1 MIASIWITAPTWRRA
16 FRWAAALVLW
26 VALALSTTAHAAEST
41 AQEVEPRPLRLAQ
54 SSTTVTPRYCPPG
67 TTGVYPRCR
76 PIVQRRCPRGTVG
89 RYPNC
94 RRIVLPKCPRGTVGR
109 FPNCRRIV
117 LPKCPRGTVGKFPNC
132 RKIVRPKCPRGT
144 VGKPPNCRK
153 IVRPTCPR
161 GTVGKHP
168 NCRKIVRP
176 KCPSGTR
183 GRWPKCTKVA
193 KPKRPAAKPPQ
204 RARRTAPRPQPPRR
218 VVTLPGDRRPDE
230 VVVILDRAQP
240 GNVEFAIAQQYS
252 LVRLQGEN
260 NQLLEARVQRYRI
273 PDRRTPAD
281 VIAAMQGDPR
291 ITLAQPNYLYRLQG
305 GKAAKRA
312 RGSMIKMQYAP
323 TSLQLDAAHKLAT
336 GQRARVA
343 VIDSGVDRQ
352 HPELAEAL
360 VGSFNAVGDRKPKPD
375 AHGTAIAGIIGAR
388 AKLLGVAPGVQLLAA
403 RAFFRE
409 RGGKPLTTT
418 FVLLRAVDWSFTQKA
433 RVFNLSFTGPEDD
446 AVRKILQNA
455 HDRGSILVAA
465 AGNAG
470 PRAPPAYP
478 AAYPHVLAITA
489 HDKADK
495 LYKKANTGDYVAAAA
510 PGVDV
515 LVPIPRGGYDV
526 KSGTSFA
533 AAHIS
538 GIIALMLEQ
547 NPGLTLDEV
556 RAHIT
561 QAAHDL
567 GPKGHDKLFGAGRAD
582 ALGALQIMMA
592 SPGLSPGPALS
603 ADDRPA
609 TVPAAARK

>member
-1 MIASIWITAPTWRRA
+1 MTALTRIDAAIRQIASS
-16 FRWAAALVLW
+16 WAVAGLLW
-26 VALALSTTAHAAEST
+26 LGLALCSAAHAADRSLAGSEG
-41 AQEVEPRPLRLAQ
+41 APLRLAQ
-54 SSTTVTPRYCPPG
+54 SSTVNPRSCPPG

-89 RYPNC
+89 R
-94 RRIVLPKCPRGTVGR
+94 

-117 LPKCPRGTVGKFPNC
+117 LPKCPRGTTGRFPNCRRIVQPKCPRGTVGRFPNC
-132 RKIVRPKCPRGT
+132 RKIVRPK
-144 VGKPPNCRK
+144 
-153 IVRPTCPR
+153 CPR

-183 GRWPKCTKVA
+183 GRWPKCNKVA
-193 KPKRPAAKPPQ
+193 KPRKPVVKQPP
-204 RARRTAPRPQPPRR
+204 RRTRRTAPRPARTPPSRR
-218 VVTLPGDRRPDE
+218 GVTVPGDRRPDE
-230 VVVILDRAQP
+230 IVVLLDRAQP
-240 GNVEFAIAQQYS
+240 GNVEFAIAQQYR
-252 LVRLQGEN
+252 LVRLQGET

-273 PDRRTPAD
+273 PDRRTPAE

-291 ITLAQPNYLYRLQG
+291 IDQAQPNYLYRLQG

-312 RGSMIKMQYAP
+312 HGSMIAMQYAP
-323 TSLQLDAAHKLAT
+323 ASLQLDAAHKLAT
-336 GQRARVA
+336 GRQARVA

-352 HPELAEAL
+352 HPELVNAL
-360 VGSFNAVGDRKPKPD
+360 AGSFNAVGDRAPKPD

-418 FVLLRAVDWSFTQKA
+418 FVLLRAVDWSFSQKA
-433 RVFNLSFTGPEDD
+433 RVFNLSFTGPEDN
-446 AVRKILQNA
+446 AVRKILKSA

-495 LYKKANTGDYVAAAA
+495 LYKKANTGGYVAAAA

-538 GIIALMLEQ
+538 GMIALMLEH
-547 NPGLTLDEV
+547 NPALTLAEV

-561 QAAHDL
+561 ETAHDL

-582 ALGALQIMMA
+582 ALGALQTMMGTA
-592 SPGLSPGPALS
+592 GPALS
-603 ADDRPA
+603 AGDEPA
-609 TVPAAARK
+609 TVPAAARQ

>member
-1 MIASIWITAPTWRRA
+1 MNALTRIDAAIRQVASC
-16 FRWAAALVLW
+16 WAAAGLLW
-26 VALALSTTAHAAEST
+26 LALSSAAHAADT
-41 AQEVEPRPLRLAQ
+41 TGRGTEVTPLRLAQ
-54 SSTTVTPRYCPPG
+54 SSTVNPRSCPLG

-76 PIVQRRCPRGTVG
+76 PVVQRR
-89 RYPNC
+89 
-94 RRIVLPKCPRGTVGR
+94 CPRGTVGR

-117 LPKCPRGTVGKFPNC
+117 RPKCPRGTTGQFPNCRRIVQPKCPRGTVGRFPNC
-132 RKIVRPKCPRGT
+132 RKIVRPK
-144 VGKPPNCRK
+144 
-153 IVRPTCPR
+153 CPR

-183 GRWPKCTKVA
+183 GRWPKCHKVA
-193 KPKRPAAKPPQ
+193 SPSKPVVKQRP
-204 RARRTAPRPQPPRR
+204 RRTRRTAPRPARTQPPRR
-218 VVTLPGDRRPDE
+218 VVTVPGDRRPDE
-230 VVVILDRAQP
+230 IVVLLDRAQP
-240 GNVEFAIAQQYS
+240 GNVEFAIAQQYR
-252 LVRLQGEN
+252 LVRLQGET

-273 PDRRTPAD
+273 PDRRTAAEI
-281 VIAAMQGDPR
+281 IAAMQGDPR
-291 ITLAQPNYLYRLQG
+291 INLAQPNYLYRLQG

-312 RGSMIKMQYAP
+312 RGSMIAMQYAP
-323 TSLQLDAAHKLAT
+323 TSLQLNAAHKLAT
-336 GQRARVA
+336 GRQARVA

-352 HPELAEAL
+352 HPELVNAL
-360 VGSFNAVGDRKPKPD
+360 AGSFNAVGDRAPKPD

-418 FVLLRAVDWSFTQKA
+418 FVLLRAVDWSFSQKA
-433 RVFNLSFTGPEDD
+433 RVFNLSFTGPEDN
-446 AVRKILQNA
+446 AVRKILKSA

-495 LYKKANTGDYVAAAA
+495 LYKKANTGAYVAAAA

-538 GIIALMLEQ
+538 GMIALMLEH
-547 NPGLTLDEV
+547 NPALTLAEV
-556 RAHIT
+556 RAHIAET
-561 QAAHDL
+561 AHDL

-582 ALGALQIMMA
+582 ALAAVQAVIKNAGKVPLTAQGRPPVSQA
-592 SPGLSPGPALS
+592 S
-603 ADDRPA
+603 DR
-609 TVPAAARK
+609 K